1 MYLFLDFIFSE
12 EFVRFPR
19 DEKSEKTKRENS
31 PPRRTAQDD
40 EQNMFNEFSTKH
52 RGISNLTTALLIP
65 RPMNVLYDGVQN
77 LISLTALGLFE
88 QI

>member
-52 RGISNLTTALLIP
+52 
-65 RPMNVLYDGVQN
+65 
-77 LISLTALGLFE
+77 
-88 QI
+88 